1 MARVGVAT
9 GAALT
14 GAGAGLVAELVWAGR
29 RPLPEFPDVDASGVV
44 PAAAPS
50 DESPVRVVVMGD
62 STLTGPGLDT
72 PKDIWLRQAIRRL
85 RLDRAVQVDSLAV
98 GGSRVS
104 DVASRV
110 GEAAALQPDLAVV
123 AVGSNDLIRG
133 APVQAVAHELG
144 SVIDSL
150 LEAAPVVAAA
160 NVGDLG
166 NILRF
171 PPPLNAVLR
180 VRSRQAVRAIGAIVE
195 RRRRAVLLDVTRSN
209 PAFRD
214 PGVFVAD
221 RFHPN
226 AAGHAAWANSALPG
240 LREAFERVAPG
251 RGARG

>member
-1 MARVGVAT
+1 MARVGMAT
-9 GAALT
+9 GAAAS
-14 GAGAGLVAELVWAGR
+14 GATAGLVAELVWAGR
-29 RPLPEFPDVDASGVV
+29 RPLPQFPDVDASGVV
-44 PAAAPS
+44 PAWAKS
-50 DESPVRVVVMGD
+50 DEPPLRVVLLGD
-62 STLTGPGLDT
+62 STLTGPGLAA
-72 PKDIWLRQAIRRL
+72 PEDIWLRQAIRRL
-85 RLDRAVQVDSLAV
+85 RLGRAVHVDSLAV

-104 DVASRV
+104 DVAARV
-110 GEAAALQPDLAVV
+110 DEASALRPEVAVV

-133 APVQAVAHELG
+133 APVQAVARELG

-166 NILRF
+166 NVLRF
-171 PPPLNAVLR
+171 PAPLNTVLR
-180 VRSRQAVRAIGAIVE
+180 LRSRQAARAIGAIVE

-226 AAGHAAWANSALPG
+226 AAGHAAWADAALPG
-240 LREAFERVAPG
+240 MREAF
-251 RGARG
+251 ARLAT